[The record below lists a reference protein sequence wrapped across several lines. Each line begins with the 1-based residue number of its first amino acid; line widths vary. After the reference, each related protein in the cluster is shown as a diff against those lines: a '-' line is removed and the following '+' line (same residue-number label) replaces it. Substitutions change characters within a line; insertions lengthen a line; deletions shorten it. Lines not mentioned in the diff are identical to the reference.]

1 MVLVFETSEPSSMTH
16 LSNKAIPPN
25 PPGTVPPEYLNMN
38 LLGTILI
45 QINTYTH
52 ATKENQ
58 TPKYINEVKRHGS
71 FPFPIKSIL
80 TFLYLLSTCVR
91 LELRWQVSVSAPHD
105 LKQCILNAS
114 LSNSVIANSF
124 GVSNLG

>member
-52 ATKENQ
+52 ATKE
-58 TPKYINEVKRHGS
+58 
-71 FPFPIKSIL
+71 IKHQNIL
-80 TFLYLLSTCVR
+80 MK
-91 LELRWQVSVSAPHD
+91 WKGMDH
-105 LKQCILNAS
+105 S
-114 LSNSVIANSF
+114 LSPLSPS
-124 GVSNLG
+124 

>member
-1 MVLVFETSEPSSMTH
+1 
-16 LSNKAIPPN
+16 
-25 PPGTVPPEYLNMN
+25 MN

-71 FPFPIKSIL
+71 FPFPIKSI
-80 TFLYLLSTCVR
+80 F
-91 LELRWQVSVSAPHD
+91 SVSAE
-105 LKQCILNAS
+105 
-114 LSNSVIANSF
+114 
-124 GVSNLG
+124 